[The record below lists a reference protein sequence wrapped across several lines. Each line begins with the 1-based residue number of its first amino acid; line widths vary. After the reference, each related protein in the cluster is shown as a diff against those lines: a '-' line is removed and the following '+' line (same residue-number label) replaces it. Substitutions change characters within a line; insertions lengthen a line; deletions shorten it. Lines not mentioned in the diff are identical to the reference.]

1 MSGSIYSLIK
11 ENRKLFYTGVLRNK
25 FKSEIAQNSG
35 ALNSQTVYTI
45 SPEQKEKSSFKS
57 RSIDILQELFAE

>member
-25 FKSEIAQNSG
+25 YKSEIAQKSEV
-35 ALNSQTVYTI
+35 LNSQTVYTI
-45 SPEQKEKSSFKS
+45 SQDEKPSFRT
-57 RSIDILQELFAE
+57 RSIDLLQELFAE

>member
-1 MSGSIYSLIK
+1 MSGSIYNLIK

-25 FKSEIAQNSG
+25 FKSEIAQNDKELS
-35 ALNSQTVYTI
+35 SQTIYTI